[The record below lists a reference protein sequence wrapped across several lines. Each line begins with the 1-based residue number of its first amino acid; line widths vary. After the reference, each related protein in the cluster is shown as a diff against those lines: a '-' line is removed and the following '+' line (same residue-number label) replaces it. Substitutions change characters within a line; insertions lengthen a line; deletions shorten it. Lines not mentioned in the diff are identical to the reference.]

1 MSLISGMMRFVL
13 GGVLFAI
20 GVIGLVA
27 MALTSPIKDLWGKLG
42 SASVS
47 LIPAVVLLFVFFI
60 LFLAGFYIMK
70 VALSRGQG

>member
-1 MSLISGMMRFVL
+1 MNLISGMMRFVL
-13 GGVLFAI
+13 GGVLFAVGI
-20 GVIGLVA
+20 IGLVA
-27 MALTSPIKDLWGKLG
+27 MALTPPIKDLWGKLG

-70 VALSRGQG
+70 IALSRGQG

>member
-1 MSLISGMMRFVL
+1 MSFISGMMRFVA
-13 GGVLFAI
+13 GGLLFAV

-27 MALTSPIKDLWGKLG
+27 MALTPPIKDLWGKLG

-60 LFLAGFYIMK
+60 LFLAGFYMMK
-70 VALSRGQG
+70 IALSRGQC